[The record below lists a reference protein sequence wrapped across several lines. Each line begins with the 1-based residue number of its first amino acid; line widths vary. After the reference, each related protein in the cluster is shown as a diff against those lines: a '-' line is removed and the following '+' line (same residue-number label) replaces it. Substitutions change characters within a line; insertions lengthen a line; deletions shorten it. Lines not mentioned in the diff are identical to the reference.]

1 MPSSVMN
8 AGSASWKE
16 YANAG
21 QSFRRALNSAMSAEG
36 RYSKYYF
43 LNNRLAGVIMIGDL
57 SDMVKTTEAL
67 EKHALYK
74 DVLG

>member
-1 MPSSVMN
+1 MLY
-8 AGSASWKE
+8 KT
-16 YANAG
+16 
-21 QSFRRALNSAMSAEG
+21 AEFKDMGKG

-57 SDMVKTTEAL
+57 SDMVKITEAL

>member
-1 MPSSVMN
+1 MI
-8 AGSASWKE
+8 
-16 YANAG
+16 ANPIDG
-21 QSFRRALNSAMSAEG
+21 VSFPGKG

-57 SDMVKTTEAL
+57 SDMVKITEAL